1 MPTAGSIFLSQV
13 YWEETTSSY
22 YPLSNFILPS
32 PSSEYDSDCS
42 TSPVIGYFRASNPL
56 VFNFYISLR
65 TYHIFV
71 LIYSILILSLTF
83 EQLSPSP
90 PVPRESAKPAVCD
103 FVIIHVF
110 HLPSGCHKHLTN
122 VTSSLFIHTF
132 CIFSVPRD
140 GLFLCGEARLFVSVC
155 RIQI

>member
-1 MPTAGSIFLSQV
+1 MCVNAKTA
-13 YWEETTSSY
+13 TSY
-22 YPLSNFILPS
+22 YSFTLPS
-32 PSSEYDSDCS
+32 SFSQRDRDCS
-42 TSPVIGYFRASNPL
+42 TSPVIGYSHASDSL
-56 VFNFYISLR
+56 VLNFYIR

-110 HLPSGCHKHLTN
+110 HSPSGCHKLLDLTN
-122 VTSSLFIHTF
+122 VTSLLFIHTF
-132 CIFSVPRD
+132 RMLDVPRD
-140 GLFLCGEARLFVSVC
+140 GLFLCGEAKGFVSFC
-155 RIQI
+155 RVQN